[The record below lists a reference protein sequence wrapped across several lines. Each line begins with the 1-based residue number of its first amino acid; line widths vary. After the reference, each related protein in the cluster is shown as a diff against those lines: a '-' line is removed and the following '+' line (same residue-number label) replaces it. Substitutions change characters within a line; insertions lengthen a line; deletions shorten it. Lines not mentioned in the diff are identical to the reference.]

1 MDNGN
6 NFNNQ
11 ALTKPKNNKSKIIIL
26 IIAIVTILL
35 VGIGAGA
42 YVIINN
48 NPKVKVFKG
57 INMTTKE
64 LEGKETL
71 TERIVGEDYFK
82 DLKEN
87 GSKQN
92 MQFALNATS
101 YPELSQ
107 FKGTGISID
116 SSCDMKNKVLMFDI
130 GGQYKGT
137 NLVNAQFYTDN
148 KKLMISVPKVYNA
161 WFTCDAENI
170 QDQYNNSYFAST
182 GQLINKELSLKLF
195 DDNKVLSGKELVDA
209 VVKGYVKANKEKLA
223 ELGKNVKVE
232 KSKKT
237 KNIEIGGANQE
248 CIGYDVVISGQD
260 AKTFVGS
267 IYDYLLEDEEVKK
280 VIAES
285 AKYSYL
291 QENKYNSPE
300 DMVDDIYKQLKD
312 ANEKFKSSVNF
323 DDVNTVVYLDKKG
336 RAVSIEF
343 NSSIN
348 VDGKKTDV
356 NYSIDFKGED
366 NLGDIIKMS
375 TELKNGSESFKIDL
389 DNSTTTKEDIINEY
403 MKLVFSSDKAPV
415 NITVKSEYNT
425 KNGDFDASANLSAN
439 GESLAI
445 GGKGNVNFDK
455 SNKKLEIDFDDINLK
470 SNINSEQV
478 NISLDGSYE
487 ISPLDDTIK
496 EPSGEKLEAFK
507 LSEDKVAEIV
517 QDMQRNAMEVA
528 SEFYR

>member
-11 ALTKPKNNKSKIIIL
+11 ALKKPKDNKIIIL

-35 VGIGAGA
+35 VGVGVGA
-42 YVIINN
+42 YAIISN
-48 NPKVKVFKG
+48 NPKVKVLKG
-57 INMTTKE
+57 IKMTSRE
-64 LEGKETL
+64 LKDKQTL

-87 GSKQN
+87 GSKQK

-148 KKLMISVPKVYNA
+148 NKLMISIPKVYNA

-195 DDNKVLSGKELVDA
+195 DDNKVLSGEELVDA
-209 VVKGYVKANKEKLA
+209 VVNGYMDANKEKLA
-223 ELGKNVKVE
+223 ELGKNIKVE

-237 KNIEIGGANQE
+237 KNIEIGGVNQE
-248 CIGYDVVISGQD
+248 CTGYDVVISGQD
-260 AKTFVGS
+260 AKAFVQS
-267 IYDYLLEDEEVKK
+267 IYDYLLEDKEVKK

-285 AKYSYL
+285 AKYSYF
-291 QENKYNSPE
+291 QEGKYNSPE
-300 DMVDDIYKQLKD
+300 DMVDDIYRELKD
-312 ANEKFKSSVNF
+312 ANEEFKKSVTFN
-323 DDVNTVVYLDKKG
+323 DVNAVVYLDKKD
-336 RAVSIEF
+336 RAVSIEL

-348 VDGKKTDV
+348 VDGEKTDV
-356 NYSIDFKGED
+356 EYSIDFKGKD
-366 NLGDIIKMS
+366 NIGDIINLAM
-375 TELKNGSESFKIDL
+375 ELINDNGSFKVDL
-389 DNSTTTKEDIINEY
+389 DNSTDTKDDVINEN
-403 MKLVFSSDKAPV
+403 MNLDISADKSPV

-425 KNGDFDASANLSAN
+425 KNGDFDASAKMSAEGQGITIN
-439 GESLAI
+439 
-445 GGKGNVNFDK
+445 GKGNSNFDK
-455 SNKKLEIDFDDINLK
+455 SDKKLAIDFDEINFK
-470 SNINSEQV
+470 SDINSEQISV
-478 NISLDGSYE
+478 SLDGSYE
-487 ISPLDDTIK
+487 ISPLDDSIK
-496 EPSGEKLEAFK
+496 EPSGKKLELFK
-507 LSEDKVAEIV
+507 LSEDKVAEIA

-528 SEFYR
+528 NEFYR

>member
-11 ALTKPKNNKSKIIIL
+11 ALTKPKNNKNKIIIL
-26 IIAIVTILL
+26 IIAIVIVVL
-35 VGIGAGA
+35 VGIGVGA
-42 YVIINN
+42 YAIINN
-48 NPKVKVFKG
+48 NPKVKVLKG
-57 INMTTKE
+57 IKMTSEE
-64 LEGKETL
+64 LKDKQTL
-71 TERIVGEDYFK
+71 TEKIVGEDYFK
-82 DLKEN
+82 DLEEN
-87 GSKQN
+87 GSKQK

-107 FKGTGISID
+107 FNGAGISIN

-137 NLVNAQFYTDN
+137 NLLDAQFYTDN
-148 KKLMISVPKVYNA
+148 KKLMISVPKMYNA

-209 VVKGYVKANKEKLA
+209 VVKGYMETNKAKLE
-223 ELGKNVKVE
+223 ELGKNMKVE

-237 KNIEIGGANQE
+237 KNIEIAGASQE
-248 CIGYDVVISGQD
+248 CTGYDVVISGQD
-260 AKTFVGS
+260 AKVLVES

-280 VIAES
+280 VIVES

-291 QENKYNSPE
+291 QEDKYNSPE
-300 DMVDDIYKQLKD
+300 DMVDDIYKELKD
-312 ANEKFKSSVNF
+312 ANEKFKKSVTF

-336 RAVSIEF
+336 RAVSIEL
-343 NSSIN
+343 NSAIN
-348 VDGKKTDV
+348 IDGKKTDV
-356 NYSIDFKGED
+356 NYSIEFKGED
-366 NLGDIIKMS
+366 NLGDILKMS
-375 TELKNGSESFKIDL
+375 TELKDGSESFKIDL
-389 DNSTTTKEDIINEY
+389 DNSTTTKDDVINED
-403 MKLVFSSDKAPV
+403 MKLAFSSDKAPV

-425 KNGDFDASANLSAN
+425 KNGDFDASADLSAD
-439 GESLAI
+439 GESLSI

-455 SNKKLEIDFDDINLK
+455 SNKKLELDFDDINLK
-470 SNINSEQV
+470 SNINSEQI

-487 ISPLDDTIK
+487 ISPLDDAIK
-496 EPSGEKLEAFK
+496 EPSGEKLEVFK
-507 LSEDKVAEIV
+507 LSEDKVAEIA
-517 QDMQRNAMEVA
+517 QDMQRNAMQVA
-528 SEFYR
+528 GEFYR